1 MKNIL
6 SFFAIA
12 ALLFTA
18 CEKPETGNTDDP
30 QGSKQIRLIS
40 SDVINVGDGAA
51 MGLIQYEILEM
62 VTGAEIKAEADV
74 DWIIN
79 FDYKQQGKITFTT
92 EKNPDAIS
100 REGNITITYDKS
112 TLNVK
117 VIQALSDN
125 PTNKEIKSPHLQG
138 KYYGSYSGSNG
149 LHNYYLAF
157 TDLGMDASNNFYT
170 PNAYYYF
177 VDLYLDVEPNDMSHI
192 QVPVGV
198 YEFDVNNTPAANL
211 FKEQFSWYQVN
222 DESGS
227 PVSQTHYES
236 GKLTVEEDKVT
247 LEISLQIDHVQ
258 ENHKV
263 VYEGDYSLLDCTSE
277 VY

>member
-1 MKNIL
+1 MKKFI
-6 SFFAIA
+6 SFLAISS
-12 ALLFTA
+12 LLFTA
-18 CEKPETGNTDDP
+18 CNNTNDDVD
-30 QGSKQIRLIS
+30 SNTQIKLTS
-40 SDVINVGDGAA
+40 STEVKVNSSGAMA
-51 MGLIQYEILEM
+51 FITYDILEM
-62 VTGAEIKAEADV
+62 VAGAEVKAEANV
-74 DWIIN
+74 SWIGN
-79 FDYKQQGKITFTT
+79 FDYRQQGKINFTV
-92 EKNPDAIS
+92 ERNPNAEP
-100 REGNITITYDKS
+100 REGVITVSYDKS
-112 TLNVK
+112 TLNVM
-117 VIQALSDN
+117 VIQALSEN

-157 TDLGMDASNNFYT
+157 TDLGMDESNMFET

-211 FKEQFSWYQVN
+211 FKDQFSWYQVN

-227 PVSQTHYES
+227 PASQTHYES

-247 LEISLQIDHVQ
+247 LEITLQIDYVQ
-258 ENHKV
+258 ENHKA